1 MVQPVIFLVLFGS
14 LLSGVAWSGDDT
26 AWQWFVPGIL
36 IMMGL
41 SITVSAGYMLLTE
54 ITGGSLDRMLVTPVT
69 RVAILVGR
77 TMKDVVMLLAQSLL
91 IIVVVLPFGF
101 HPHVAGTV
109 SALFLLTVIGIGLGA
124 YSCALAVA
132 ARKQVSLI
140 YVIQQTLLF
149 LLPME
154 SAPAWLRAISRAN
167 PLTYI
172 VDAERALFAGRLT
185 GVSVLVGTLCAVA
198 FAVSGVLVGVR
209 AMRYTAL
216 WTSANSANTSRWS
229 EPGSVCSLVFV
240 AASPLPCSTWS
251 SWTTGSASAGQV
263 GAHPCPSSA
272 WASTRPAASRSRI
285 GEWSSVALKSPNT
298 ATFGCA
304 TLWSAF
310 RSWVHSPASPA
321 G

>member
-1 MVQPVIFLVLFGS
+1 MNLVREIGIVFFRELRPTLRYPLGLVFGMVQPVIFLVLFGS
-14 LLSGVAWSGDDT
+14 LLSGVAWGGDGT

-41 SITVSAGYMLLTE
+41 SSTVSAGYMLLTE

-101 HPHVAGTV
+101 DLHVVGTV
-109 SALFLLTVIGIGLGA
+109 SALFLLTVIGVGLGA

-132 ARKQVSLI
+132 ARKQESLF

-149 LLPME
+149 PLLMLSGVLLPME
-154 SAPAWLRAISRAN
+154 SAPAWLRAISRVN

-185 GVSVLVGTLCAVA
+185 GVSVVVGTLCAVV
-198 FAVSGVLVGVR
+198 FAVSGVLVGAR
-209 AMRYTAL
+209 AMRNTAL
-216 WTSANSANTSRWS
+216 
-229 EPGSVCSLVFV
+229 
-240 AASPLPCSTWS
+240 
-251 SWTTGSASAGQV
+251 
-263 GAHPCPSSA
+263 
-272 WASTRPAASRSRI
+272 
-285 GEWSSVALKSPNT
+285 
-298 ATFGCA
+298 
-304 TLWSAF
+304 
-310 RSWVHSPASPA
+310 
-321 G
+321 